1 MADLDLHPDPDLDP
15 LLVLLLVPKGIV
27 APMGR
32 GAVRDAVSS
41 PTIDD

>member
-1 MADLDLHPDPDLDP
+1 MVDLDLHPDLDLDP
-15 LLVLLLVPKGIV
+15 LLVLLVPKGIV